1 MLNEKDVQE
10 KFQQFQVLQQHI
22 EQISEQV
29 KLMNQHNLELDA
41 SLEAVKGLDKMML
54 EMEVLTPLAN
64 GIFLKTRLQ
73 DNNTLLVNVGA
84 DTVVEKKAGEVSQLL
99 SMQKQEILLRIAE
112 AENLLQQLS
121 EQANKIYQEVEENV
135 R

>member
-1 MLNEKDVQE
+1 MLSEKDIQE

-41 SLEAVKGLDKMML
+41 SLEAVKELDKMSL
-54 EMEVLTPLAN
+54 GNEVLTPLAN
-64 GIFLKTRLQ
+64 GIFLRTNLQ
-73 DNNTLLVNVGA
+73 DNTNLLVNVGA
-84 DTVVEKKAGEVSQLL
+84 DTVVEKKTGEVAELL
-99 SMQKQEILLRIAE
+99 SKQKEEMMLRIVE
-112 AENLLQQLS
+112 AESLLQQLS
-121 EQANKIYQEVEENV
+121 AQAAQLYQEVEENV